1 MNGNDFMAWVL
12 RSPLHG
18 ILSKGMMLITVTG
31 RKTGKKYTLPV
42 EYFEADGFLW
52 IVTSRDRTWWR
63 NLQNGAEVELLLKN
77 QPLNAYASLVTNLEQ
92 VETHLLG
99 YVRQAP
105 LAAKAMGLRMENKIP
120 NAEDLAREAKK
131 RLFVRIQLAK

>member
-92 VETHLLG
+92 VETHLLD

-120 NAEDLAREAKK
+120 NAEDLAREANK

>member
-18 ILSKGMMLITVTG
+18 ILSKGMMLITVAG

-52 IVTSRDRTWWR
+52 IVTSRNRTWWR
-63 NLQNGAEVELLLKN
+63 NLQSGASVELLLKN
-77 QPLNAYASLVTNLEQ
+77 QPVSAYANLVTNLEQ
-92 VETHLLG
+92 VETHLLD
-99 YVRQAP
+99 YVRHTP
-105 LAAKAMGLRMENKIP
+105 TAAKVMGLRMENKMP
-120 NAEDLAREAKK
+120 NAEDLTREAQK

>member
-92 VETHLLG
+92 VETHLLD

-131 RLFVRIQLAK
+131 RLFVRVQLSK

>member
-12 RSPLHG
+12 RSPLYG

-92 VETHLLG
+92 VETHLLD

>member
-92 VETHLLG
+92 VETHLLD
-99 YVRQAP
+99 YVCQAP

>member
-18 ILSKGMMLITVTG
+18 ILSKGMMLITVNG

-52 IVTSRDRTWWR
+52 IVTSRNRTWWR
-63 NLQNGAEVELLLKN
+63 NLQSGASVELLLKN
-77 QPLNAYASLVTNLEQ
+77 QPISAYANLVTNLEQ
-92 VETHLLG
+92 VETHLLD
-99 YVRQAP
+99 YVRHAP
-105 LAAKAMGLRMENKIP
+105 LAAKVMGLRMENKIP
-120 NAEDLAREAKK
+120 NAEDLTREAQK
-131 RLFVRIQLAK
+131 RLFIRIQLAK